1 MSKMFTE
8 KFRSLNISVLTV
20 SDTRTE
26 ENDTSGQ
33 YLVDSITSSG
43 HKNSDKKIVI
53 DNIYKIREIVSHWI
67 ADDRTQVIIVTG
79 GTGFTER
86 DSTPEAIAPLF
97 DKTINGFGELFR
109 QLSYETIGTSTIQS
123 RAIAGLANDTLIFC
137 VPGSTNAC
145 RQAWEQ
151 IICQQL
157 DSRHKPCNF
166 AMRLKKVSDGAGN

>member
-1 MSKMFTE
+1 MMVKMFNDY
-8 KFRSLNISVLTV
+8 FIRLNISVLTV
-20 SDTRTE
+20 SDSRTE
-26 ENDTSGQ
+26 ENDTSGDF
-33 YLVDSITSSG
+33 LVDSINGSG
-43 HKNSDKKIVI
+43 HNSVEKKIVV
-53 DNIYKIREIVSHWI
+53 DNIYKIRESLSTWI

-86 DSTPEAIAPLF
+86 DSTPEAAEPLF
-97 DKTINGFGELFR
+97 DKKIDGFGELFR

-123 RAIAGLANDTLIFC
+123 RATAGLANDTLIFC

-166 AMRLKKVSDGAGN
+166 AMRLKKVTNDD